1 MLVILRHISAGEFLF
16 ILLPAKH
23 LTLHTD
29 HESPWQT
36 PAVLGSGTARRL
48 PVILPALLLTGTGTP
63 PFIYP

>member
-1 MLVILRHISAGEFLF
+1 MLVILRRISAGAFLF

-23 LTLHTD
+23 LTLHKD

-36 PAVLGSGTARRL
+36 PAVLGSGTAHRL
-48 PVILPALLLTGTGTP
+48 PVILPALPLTATGTA